1 MRQLAKIVER
11 EAFYWGDS
19 IREGYFAAA
28 EKYFDEDWTS
38 IVRPFLEGYPINYAH
53 TLDLACGRGRNSAA
67 LSPLAGRMTL
77 VDVNPE
83 NIAACTERFR
93 GRSGVTFVKNNG
105 FDLRAVRTRSITF
118 VYSFDSMVHFDLD
131 IVIAYLREIS
141 RVLSTN
147 GYGFIHHS
155 NYTAAPTVPFTANPH
170 WRNFMSRE
178 LFAHLC
184 VKAGLVVEAQK
195 LMDWEVEP
203 NLDCLTLFRKPAPPS
218 KPPVAKR
225 IWRRLPVP
233 VRQNVARIRD
243 LVTRAACLG

>member
-1 MRQLAKIVER
+1 MT
-11 EAFYWGDS
+11 
-19 IREGYFAAA
+19 A
-28 EKYFDEDWTS
+28 EMACDEEWTS

-77 VDVNPE
+77 VDVNLE

-93 GRSGVTFVKNNG
+93 GRSGFTFVKNNG

-118 VYSFDSMVHFDLD
+118 VYCFDSMVHFDLD

-155 NYTAAPTVPFTANPH
+155 NYTAVPNAPFTANPH

-184 VKAGLVVEAQK
+184 AKAGLVVEAQR
-195 LMDWEVEP
+195 LVDWGESRD
-203 NLDCLTLFRKPAPPS
+203 LDCLTLFRKPAPPS
-218 KPPVAKR
+218 KPPIAQR
-225 IWRRLPVP
+225 SWRRLPLP
-233 VRQNVARIRD
+233 ARKNVAKIRCRRG
-243 LVTRAACLG
+243 TRVWHSRT